1 MRTAVLTISTRVA
14 RSEAEDTSGLLLA
27 RLAEQ
32 AGCDVVGMEVVPD
45 EFGLILE
52 RMLHWVGEEVTF
64 LVCTG
69 GTGFTPDD
77 VTPEA
82 ALEVIDRRATGVE
95 HALHAEA
102 QRRHPMGAL
111 SRAVAGIAGGT
122 LLVTFPGSPR
132 AIEELFGV
140 LAPLMPHA
148 AQLLAGDRDAHGPRG
163 G

>member
-1 MRTAVLTISTRVA
+1 MRVAVLTISTRVA

-27 RLAEQ
+27 RLAEE
-32 AGCDVVGMEVVPD
+32 AGCDVTSMEVVPD
-45 EFGLILE
+45 DRELVTD
-52 RMLHWVGEEVTF
+52 RMHHWVEDGATF
-64 LVCTG
+64 LLCTG

-82 ALEVIDRRATGVE
+82 ALDVIERRATGVE

-111 SRAVAGIAGGT
+111 SRAVAGISGQT

-148 AQLLAGDRDAHGPRG
+148 AALMAGDRDAHGPRG
-163 G
+163 E

>member
-1 MRTAVLTISTRVA
+1 VRAAVLTISTRVA

-27 RLAEQ
+27 RLAEE

-45 EFGLILE
+45 DPELIID
-52 RMLHWVGEEVTF
+52 RMHHWVEDAATF
-64 LVCTG
+64 LFCTG

-77 VTPEA
+77 FTPES
-82 ALEVIDRRATGVE
+82 ALEVIERRATGIE

-111 SRAVAGIAGGT
+111 SRAVAGISAGT
-122 LLVTFPGSPR
+122 LIVTFPGSPR

-140 LAPLMPHA
+140 VAPLLEHA
-148 AQLLAGDRDAHGPRG
+148 SALLRGDRDAHGPRSD
-163 G
+163 